1 MSVYNTGLK
10 SLKVGDFNP
19 TTGAVTNL
27 VEVQVYKDTLKISET
42 EPTQTKHYQA
52 GKTAPKKIHYE
63 NGEET
68 IKFSVMDTSADS
80 LLACLGGTVT
90 TVNTVKT
97 WHKPKGIQ
105 KERIKALVA
114 ETSDGALIT
123 VPRGSW
129 IGIKNFDLA
138 DASIGLL
145 DITVTPTDTGLDE
158 IADFSVTDPEAE

>member
-1 MSVYNTGLK
+1 MAVYNTGLK

-19 TTGAVTNL
+19 QTGAITNL
-27 VEVQVYKDTLKISET
+27 VEVQVYKDTLKITESE
-42 EPTQTKHYQA
+42 PNQTKHYQA

-68 IKFSVMDTSADS
+68 VKFSVMDTSAAS

-90 TVNTVKT
+90 TLNTVDT
-97 WHKPKGIQ
+97 WNKAKGLQ

-114 ETSDGALIT
+114 ETSDGALIKI
-123 VPRGSW
+123 PRGSW
-129 IGIKNFDLA
+129 IGVKNFDMA
-138 DASIGLL
+138 DAAIGLI

-158 IADFSVTDPEAE
+158 IADFSVTDPEAV